1 MKTDG
6 SLGDSCAGSLPIIL
20 PGVCYD
26 YPDCGAYCR
35 FTSTGSELHCFG
47 GTIVYVQKP
56 NGKFRHSGAGFIG
69 FTFDSGNGTQY
80 GWTRIKTSG
89 EPDYRFIL
97 HDYAWADRGKSI
109 QTGQKGSGAD
119 ASESIQIDQKGSSP
133 QMAAVPE
140 CGSLGLLAQGAAGLQ
155 AWRQTRPTAPEE

>member
-1 MKTDG
+1 MMKTDG

-80 GWTRIKTSG
+80 GWTRIKTS
-89 EPDYRFIL
+89 L
-97 HDYAWADRGKSI
+97 
-109 QTGQKGSGAD
+109 
-119 ASESIQIDQKGSSP
+119 
-133 QMAAVPE
+133 
-140 CGSLGLLAQGAAGLQ
+140 
-155 AWRQTRPTAPEE
+155 